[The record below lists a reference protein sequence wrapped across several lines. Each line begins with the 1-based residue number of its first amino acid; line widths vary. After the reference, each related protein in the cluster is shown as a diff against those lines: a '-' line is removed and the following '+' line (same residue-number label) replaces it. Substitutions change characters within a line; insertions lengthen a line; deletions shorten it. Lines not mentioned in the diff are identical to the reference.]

1 VKALNISYKLKYTYI
16 TISVGVTYNVVVF
29 VVGAWFPPST
39 TFCTEKEDPHQEQAP
54 QA

>member
-1 VKALNISYKLKYTYI
+1 VKALNISYKLKYT
-16 TISVGVTYNVVVF
+16 TSVGVTYNVVVF

-39 TFCTEKEDPHQEQAP
+39 TFCIEKENSHQEQAP